1 MVRLRHIPAAA
12 RAARSR
18 DIGPAIALAVT
29 LVVALALRL
38 YGVEWD
44 SGYPFT
50 PHPDER
56 AILMKVGELGLPG
69 PGDVGDL
76 LDADRSPL
84 NPRWFPYGSFP
95 LYLLKGFQGL
105 LSALPGIEIHDL
117 RVLGRGLS
125 ALADTATVALVYLL
139 GARLCGRREGL
150 LAAIL
155 VTLAVLHVQLS
166 HFFAVD
172 TIMAACAVAA
182 VYLLARVAR
191 EGRARDSLAAGAV
204 IGLGIATKVTLA
216 PIYGAFLM
224 AHLIYAL
231 GLLDVGDDGRR
242 SLPDRVSAALNG
254 LLLGGAMSVVVFAA
268 VQPYAFLDFA
278 RYMGDVVEQ
287 SEMVRRIRDYPYTRQ
302 YVDTAPYWYHV
313 RQLATWGLGL
323 PLGIVA
329 WAGLVHAAMRGMRP
343 VHGLAYL
350 AAGVALPAAILVVSH
365 SLLAIV
371 AASGIALAALAF
383 TLPFRSAGSR
393 GSVLLLSWVVPYL
406 LITGSFD
413 VKFLRYMIPATP
425 FLILFG
431 SRMLLDLWDAASVRL
446 PRLRPVLMAGLFV
459 LLAATGFY
467 AVAYTTVYAQ
477 EHPAIRTA
485 RWINENAP
493 EGSVILKEHWEEGIP
508 GLHGYEIRELPLY
521 NDDTRAKLRRV
532 AEELAGADYVVF
544 YSNRLYGTIPRL
556 PERYPFSGEYYRL
569 LFSGKL
575 GYELADVQTS
585 YAGLAGVTFVDDTL
599 SRPGVPNPGRL
610 PSASTGGLVLNMGF
624 ADESF
629 TVYDHPMTLVFENR
643 GRMTADAIERALS
656 PALADGARVPGLM
669 LTAGR
674 AEAQR
679 AGGTWSEIVRPASW
693 TARLPVLSWLLVVQA
708 MSLLAVPIAFVL
720 LRRLPDRGYLL
731 AKPLGLLLVCLVVW
745 LLASYGLLAF
755 SLASIGAALAAIAA
769 VSLALLVLHRR
780 DIAAFVARRWR
791 TLLAGEAVFLA
802 AFLAFVLVR
811 MANPDLWHSHLG
823 GEKPMDMAY
832 LNAVLKSS
840 YMPPYDPWFGGG
852 YINYYYW
859 GQFMVATLVR
869 ATGIDP
875 AIAFNLAVPLFF
887 ALTAAAAYSIVY
899 NLASGTRSSAQETVV
914 PAPTPVVPARTSVV
928 PAKAG
933 THPRP
938 SQSVRPEPVEGSQE
952 RIGLKVTA
960 ARQSVRP
967 EPVEGSQERIGLKV
981 TATRLALS
989 PTAAGLAGAA
999 FVVLLGNL
1007 DGAVQVLVG
1016 AWDVLVRNVPAAP
1029 FDFWRSTRVMPPD
1042 PPGHEI
1048 TEFPF
1053 FSFLFGDLHAHL
1065 MALPFTLLAIGLSL
1079 AVVMSARDNA
1089 PSFRRK
1095 PESRGAGLGMGS
1107 RLHGWTMS
1115 GHWNPAEIARL
1126 ALLGLA
1132 VGSLRAI
1139 NTWDVPVYA
1148 LLAAAAVFLA
1158 AYFRNGGLS
1167 LRVIVE
1173 SAGKT
1178 AVVVAV
1184 GFLAF
1189 LPYHASTETFFTSVE
1204 ATTNQTV
1211 LWQFLLIHGLFVFI
1225 VASHLLIDLRAHWLP
1240 SWRRLWSMAGESPAR
1255 AVTLGIAAILAA
1267 WLALTF
1273 IAGVTGSTIP
1283 FALLLLV
1290 AAAASGVKHLASR
1303 RPDAR
1308 QVAFATAMVCAAL
1321 GVVVGLDIYRVE
1333 GDIDRMNSVFKL
1345 YLQVW
1350 VLLALASAYLAW
1362 RILRTGMAGMTMSA
1376 PWARAWGWAL
1386 ALLVVAAAVY
1396 PVLGTQARLKTRFEV
1411 LPLTLDGM
1419 AYMRTAV
1426 YNDPNGQIDL
1436 SADYDA
1442 IRWLQDNVQGSPV
1455 VLEGLTPNYRWGGRV
1470 SVYTGLPTIVGWQWH
1485 QEQQRWGYRQ
1495 FVGERARDVDRIYA
1509 TPDPA
1514 EALDLMSKYGVE
1526 YVYVGRLERLYYPA
1540 QGLAKFD
1547 EAMAPAL
1554 EQVYRT
1560 DQVSIYHRSP

>member
-18 DIGPAIALAVT
+18 HIVPALALALT
-29 LVVALALRL
+29 LVIALALRL
-38 YGVEWD
+38 YGIEWD

-56 AILMKVGELGLPG
+56 AILMKVGELALPS

-95 LYLLKGFQGL
+95 LYVLKAFQGL
-105 LSALPGIEIHDL
+105 LSAVPGVEIHDL
-117 RVLGRGLS
+117 RVLGRALS

-139 GARLCGRREGL
+139 GTSLYGRREGL

-172 TIMAACAVAA
+172 TIMAACAAAA
-182 VYLLARVAR
+182 VYLLARVAK
-191 EGRARDSLAAGAV
+191 EGRTRDSLAAGAV

-216 PIYGAFLM
+216 PIYGAFVV
-224 AHLIYAL
+224 AHLVYAL
-231 GLLDVGDDGRR
+231 GLLDNGSDEGG
-242 SLPDRVSAALNG
+242 SLAERVAAAVNG
-254 LLLGGAMSVVVFAA
+254 VVLGGAMSVVVFAV
-268 VQPYAFLDFA
+268 VQPYAFIDFP
-278 RYMGDVVEQ
+278 RFMGDVVEQ

-302 YVDTAPYWYHV
+302 YVDTTPYWYHV
-313 RQLATWGLGL
+313 RQLGTWGLGL

-329 WAGLVHAAMRGMRP
+329 WAGLLHAAVRGMRP
-343 VHGLAYL
+343 AHGLAYL
-350 AAGVALPAAILVVSH
+350 AAGIAVPAVILVLSH

-393 GSVLLLSWVVPYL
+393 GTVLLLSWVVPYL
-406 LITGSFD
+406 LITGSFE

-425 FLILFG
+425 FLVLFG
-431 SRMLLDLWDAASVRL
+431 SRMLLDLWDTASASL
-446 PRLRPVLMAGLFV
+446 PRLRPLLVAGLFL
-459 LLAATGFY
+459 LLATTGVY
-467 AVAYTTVYAQ
+467 AVAYTAVYDR

-485 RWINENAP
+485 RWINDNAP

-508 GLHGYEIRELPLY
+508 GLHGFEIRELPLY
-521 NDDTRAKLRRV
+521 NDDTETKLSRI
-532 AEELAGADYVVF
+532 ANELAAADYVVF

-556 PERYPFSGEYYRL
+556 PDRYPFSSEYYRL
-569 LFSGKL
+569 LFSGGL

-585 YAGLAGVTFVDDTL
+585 YPGLAGVTFVDDTL

-610 PSASTGGLVLNMGF
+610 VSGAAGGLVLNMGF

-643 GRMTADAIERALS
+643 GRHTAGEIEQALGVGES
-656 PALADGARVPGLM
+656 IDLRVPGLM
-669 LTAGR
+669 LTAE
-674 AEAQR
+674 EASVQR
-679 AGGTWSEIVRPASW
+679 AGGTWSEIVRPESW
-693 TARLPVLSWLLVVQA
+693 PARLPVLSWLLVVQL

-745 LLASYGLLAF
+745 LLASYELLAF
-755 SLASIGAALAAIAA
+755 SVTSIGVGMAVIAA
-769 VSLALLVLHRR
+769 VSLALLAANWRE
-780 DIAAFVARRWR
+780 ISAFVARRWR
-791 TLLAGEAVFLA
+791 TLLAGEAVFLV

-840 YMPPYDPWFGGG
+840 YMPPYDPWFAGG

-887 ALTAAAAYSIVY
+887 ALTAGAAYSIVY
-899 NLASGTRSSAQETVV
+899 NLASATRPGRPPTVV
-914 PAPTPVVPARTSVV
+914 QSCSEGPG
-928 PAKAG
+928 AG
-933 THPRP
+933 ACPD
-938 SQSVRPEPVEGSQE
+938 PVEGSPSTTPAHDAIPT
-952 RIGLKVTA
+952 RTA
-960 ARQSVRP
+960 
-967 EPVEGSQERIGLKV
+967 
-981 TATRLALS
+981 RLALS
-989 PTAAGLAGAA
+989 PAVAGLAGAA

-1007 DGAVQVLVG
+1007 DGAVQLFGGIWNAFVLNEPFTG
-1016 AWDVLVRNVPAAP
+1016 

-1053 FSFLFGDLHAHL
+1053 FTFLFADLHAHL

-1079 AVVMSARDNA
+1079 AVVMSGRNEEADGEHA
-1089 PSFRRK
+1089 SFLRRQSL
-1095 PESRGAGLGMGS
+1095 PRTRYGEPRGEAG
-1107 RLHGWTMS
+1107 GWFGRVSIDGIQTRCA
-1115 GHWNPAEIARL
+1115 PAELALL
-1126 ALLGLA
+1126 ALLGFA

-1139 NTWDVPVYA
+1139 NTWDVPVYM
-1148 LLAAAAVFLA
+1148 LLAASAVFLS

-1167 LRVIVE
+1167 LQVLLE
-1173 SAGKT
+1173 SAAKT
-1178 AVVVAV
+1178 AIVAAV

-1225 VASHLLIDLRAHWLP
+1225 VASHLLLDTRTQWLP
-1240 SWRRLWSMAGESPAR
+1240 SLRKLWRRAGESR
-1255 AVTLGIAAILAA
+1255 AKLVPLGIAVLIAGY
-1267 WLALTF
+1267 LALSF
-1273 IAGVTGSTIP
+1273 ITGITGSTIP

-1290 AAAASGVKHLASR
+1290 LAAASGMKHMSSG
-1303 RPDAR
+1303 RPDSR
-1308 QVAFATAMVCAAL
+1308 QMTFATVLVCAAL
-1321 GVVVGLDIYRVE
+1321 CVVIGLDIFRVE

-1350 VLLALASAYLAW
+1350 VLLAIAAAYLGW
-1362 RILRTGMAGMTMSA
+1362 RILSSGVL
-1376 PWARAWGWAL
+1376 ARAMPVAWGAAWGWAL
-1386 ALLVVAAAVY
+1386 ALLVFAAAVY
-1396 PVLGTQARLKTRFEV
+1396 PVLGTQARLKTRFDV
-1411 LPLTLDGM
+1411 LPLTLDGT

-1426 YNDPNGQIDL
+1426 YNDANGPIDL
-1436 SADYDA
+1436 SADHDA
-1442 IRWLQDNVQGSPV
+1442 IRWLQDNVDGSPV
-1455 VLEGLTPNYRWGGRV
+1455 ILEGLTPNYRWGGRI
-1470 SVYTGLPTIVGWQWH
+1470 SVYTGLPSVVGWRWH
-1485 QEQQRWGYRQ
+1485 QEQQRWGYRWAIA
-1495 FVGERARDVDRIYA
+1495 ERARDVDRIYSTTA
-1509 TPDPA
+1509 AA
-1514 EALDLMSKYGVE
+1514 EALDLLRKYDVE
-1526 YVYVGRLERLYYPA
+1526 YVYIGELERLYYPA
-1540 QGLAKFD
+1540 QGLAKFE
-1547 EAMAPAL
+1547 EAMVPAL
-1554 EQVYRT
+1554 DEVYRT
-1560 DQVSIYHRSP
+1560 DQVRIYRLNLSLQ

>member
-18 DIGPAIALAVT
+18 DLVPAIVLALT
-29 LVVALALRL
+29 LVIALALRL
-38 YGVEWD
+38 YGIEWD

-56 AILMKVGELGLPG
+56 AILMKVGELALPS

-95 LYLLKGFQGL
+95 LYVLKAFQGL
-105 LSALPGIEIHDL
+105 LSAVPGVEIHDL
-117 RVLGRGLS
+117 RVLGRALS
-125 ALADTATVALVYLL
+125 ALADTATVALVYAL
-139 GARLCGRREGL
+139 GARLYGRREGL

-182 VYLLARVAR
+182 LYLLARVAK
-191 EGRARDSLAAGAV
+191 EGRTRDSVIAGAIV
-204 IGLGIATKVTLA
+204 GLGIATKVTLL
-216 PIYGAFLM
+216 PIYGGFIM
-224 AHLIYAL
+224 AHVIYAV
-231 GLLDVGDDGRR
+231 GLLDGSEDEGS
-242 SLPDRVSAALNG
+242 SLAERVAAALNG
-254 LLLGGAMSVVVFAA
+254 LVLGGAASVVVFAA
-268 VQPYAFLDFA
+268 VQPYAFIDFA
-278 RYMGDVVEQ
+278 RFMGDVVEQ

-302 YVDTAPYWYHV
+302 YVDTTPYWYHV

-329 WAGLVHAAMRGMRP
+329 WAGLLYAAMRGMRLL
-343 VHGLAYL
+343 HGLGYL
-350 AAGVALPAAILVVSH
+350 AAGIALPAALLMLSH
-365 SLLAIV
+365 NVLSIV
-371 AASGIALAALAF
+371 AASGIALASLLI
-383 TLPFRSAGSR
+383 TLPFRSLESR

-406 LITGSFD
+406 LITGSFE

-431 SRMLLDLWDAASVRL
+431 SRMLLDLWDLVSSRV
-446 PRLRPVLMAGLFV
+446 PRLRSLLVAGLF
-459 LLAATGFY
+459 LLLVSTGFY
-467 AVAYTTVYAQ
+467 AVAYTSVYDR

-485 RWINENAP
+485 RWINDNAP

-508 GLHGYEIRELPLY
+508 GLHGYEVRELPLY
-521 NDDTRAKLRRV
+521 NDDTETKLSRI
-532 AEELAGADYVVF
+532 ANELAAADYVVF

-569 LFSGKL
+569 LFSGDL

-585 YAGLAGVTFVDDTL
+585 YAGLVGVTFVDDTL
-599 SRPGVPNPGRL
+599 SRPGVPSPGRL
-610 PSASTGGLVLNMGF
+610 PYASTDGLVLNMGF

-643 GRMTADAIERALS
+643 GRLTAGEMQQALGVGMS
-656 PALADGARVPGLM
+656 VDLRVPGLM
-669 LTAGR
+669 LTAEE
-674 AEAQR
+674 AQAQR
-679 AGGTWSEIVRPASW
+679 AGGTWTDIVRPASW
-693 TARLPVLSWLLVVQA
+693 PARLPVLSWLLVVEL
-708 MSLLAVPIAFVL
+708 MSLLAVPIVFVL

-745 LLASYGLLAF
+745 LLASYELLAF
-755 SLASIGAALAAIAA
+755 SMASVAVGMAVIAP
-769 VSLALLVLHRR
+769 VSLALLAANWRE
-780 DIAAFVARRWR
+780 IAAFVARRWR

-802 AFLAFVLVR
+802 AFLAFVVVR

-859 GQFMVATLVR
+859 GQFMVATLIR

-887 ALTAAAAYSIVY
+887 ALTAGAAYSIVY
-899 NLASGTRSSAQETVV
+899 NLASGTRSGGPPTVV
-914 PAPTPVVPARTSVV
+914 PSFSEGLGAGPPSTAPTDEPIQ
-928 PAKAG
+928 
-933 THPRP
+933 PRF
-938 SQSVRPEPVEGSQE
+938 S
-952 RIGLKVTA
+952 
-960 ARQSVRP
+960 
-967 EPVEGSQERIGLKV
+967 
-981 TATRLALS
+981 RLALS

-999 FVVLLGNL
+999 FVVVLGNL
-1007 DGAVQVLVG
+1007 DGAVQLFG
-1016 AWDVLVRNVPAAP
+1016 GIWNAFVRNIPFAG

-1053 FSFLFGDLHAHL
+1053 FTFLFGDLHAHL

-1079 AVVMSARDNA
+1079 AIVLSARANA
-1089 PSFRRK
+1089 PSFLRRQE
-1095 PESRGAGLGMGS
+1095 PRGGVGGGVLHSRM
-1107 RLHGWTMS
+1107 
-1115 GHWNPAEIARL
+1115 NPAELALL

-1139 NTWDVPVYA
+1139 NTWDVPVYM
-1148 LLAAAAVFLA
+1148 LLAASAVFLA

-1167 LRVIVE
+1167 LQVLLE
-1173 SAGKT
+1173 TSAKT
-1178 AVVVAV
+1178 AIVAAV
-1184 GFLAF
+1184 GVLAF

-1225 VASHLLIDLRAHWLP
+1225 VASHLLLDTRTQWLP
-1240 SWRRLWSMAGESPAR
+1240 SLRKLWRRAGESR
-1255 AVTLGIAAILAA
+1255 AKLVPLGIAIVLAA
-1267 WLALTF
+1267 YLALSF
-1273 IAGVTGSTIP
+1273 ITGVTGSTIP
-1283 FALLLLV
+1283 FAMLLLV
-1290 AAAASGVKHLASR
+1290 LAAASGMKHMASGG
-1303 RPDAR
+1303 PDSR
-1308 QVAFATAMVCAAL
+1308 QVTFATLLVFASM
-1321 GVVVGLDIYRVE
+1321 GVVIGLDIFRVE

-1350 VLLALASAYLAW
+1350 VMLAIAAAYFGW
-1362 RILRTGMAGMTMSA
+1362 RILRSGVLARAMPG
-1376 PWARAWGWAL
+1376 PWRTAWGWAL
-1386 ALLVVAAAVY
+1386 VLLVFAAAVY

-1411 LPLTLDGM
+1411 LPLTLDGP
-1419 AYMRTAV
+1419 AYMRATV
-1426 YNDPNGQIDL
+1426 YNDANGPIDL

-1442 IRWLQDNVQGSPV
+1442 IRWLQDNVEGSPV
-1455 VLEGLTPNYRWGGRV
+1455 ILEGLTPNYRWGGRI
-1470 SVYTGLPTIVGWQWH
+1470 SVYTGLPTIVGWRWH
-1485 QEQQRWGYRQ
+1485 QEQQRWGYRWAIA
-1495 FVGERARDVDRIYA
+1495 ERARDVDRIYA
-1509 TPDPA
+1509 TTGA
-1514 EALDLMSKYGVE
+1514 AQALDLMRRYDVE
-1526 YVYVGRLERLYYPA
+1526 YVYIGQLERLYYPA
-1540 QGLAKFD
+1540 PGLAKFD
-1547 EAMAPAL
+1547 QTTSPFLDE
-1554 EQVYRT
+1554 VYRT
-1560 DQVSIYHRSP
+1560 DEVRIYRLRPGQDPRP